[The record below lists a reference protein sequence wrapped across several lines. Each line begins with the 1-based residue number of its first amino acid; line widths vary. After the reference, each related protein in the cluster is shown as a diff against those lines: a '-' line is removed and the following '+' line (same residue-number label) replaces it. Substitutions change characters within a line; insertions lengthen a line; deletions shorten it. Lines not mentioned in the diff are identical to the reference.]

1 MCVWQELPGQ
11 ERSRKTFENFSAD
24 ILNLAFDVPLIS
36 LPWIIEKKSYFEK
49 RGFDISISGFAGYD
63 AEYTETDR
71 KDIQNLAQEIE
82 TKYTQYGEELTQK
95 INPNFGTST
104 LMSIFRIEER
114 YRVRD
119 WRHIAVVLSGDVP
132 GLVPGQDELQGGG
145 GDRLHAQ
152 HSGEQAVTVSLSI
165 KEFSTFIDLL
175 FLNSFFSRY

>member
-1 MCVWQELPGQ
+1 MMQVMWHNNVRVARTSRSGEKQKNIWELFCGYFK
-11 ERSRKTFENFSAD
+11 SCFWH
-24 ILNLAFDVPLIS
+24 PLTS
-36 LPWIIEKKSYFEK
+36 LPWIIEKKSYFKK
-49 RGFDISISGFAGYD
+49 RCFDISISGFAGYD

-175 FLNSFFSRY
+175 F

>member
-1 MCVWQELPGQ
+1 M
-11 ERSRKTFENFSAD
+11 R
-24 ILNLAFDVPLIS
+24 
-36 LPWIIEKKSYFEK
+36 

-71 KDIQNLAQEIE
+71 KVIQNLAQEIE

-119 WRHIAVVLSGDVP
+119 
-132 GLVPGQDELQGGG
+132 
-145 GDRLHAQ
+145 
-152 HSGEQAVTVSLSI
+152 
-165 KEFSTFIDLL
+165 
-175 FLNSFFSRY
+175 